1 MHLKMRNGNVAI
13 VLNDSGMGRSSGGI
27 FLPTSENKK
36 GVLRIGKIVEV
47 GPGELV
53 QGQFVKP
60 ELEKGDE
67 VVFDSSHSEPLS
79 VNGDIVWICNMVDV
93 TAIITQK
100 HLSVVP
106 PAPDTESTVIPI
118 K

>member
-13 VLNDSGMGRSSGGI
+13 VVNDSGMGQSAGGI
-27 FLPTSENKK
+27 FLPGTERK
-36 GVLRIGKIVEV
+36 GALRIGKVLDC

-53 QGQFVKP
+53 QGHFTKP
-60 ELEKGDE
+60 DLEKGDE
-67 VVFDSSHSEPLS
+67 VVFDASHSEPLS
-79 VNGDIVWICNMVDV
+79 VNGDTVWICNMVDV
-93 TAIITQK
+93 IATISK

-106 PAPDTESTVIPI
+106 PAKEVSPVVPI

>member
-13 VLNDSGMGRSSGGI
+13 TIQDGGIGQSSGGI
-27 FLPTSENKK
+27 FLPQTSKPGN
-36 GVLRIGKIVEV
+36 LRIGNIVEV
-47 GPGELV
+47 GPGELI

-67 VVFDSSHSEPLS
+67 VVFDASHAEPLS
-79 VNGDIVWICNMVDV
+79 VGGNTVWICNMVDV
-93 TAIITQK
+93 IASIKKQ

-106 PAPDTESTVIPI
+106 PAD

>member
-13 VLNDSGMGRSSGGI
+13 AVQDTGMGQSSGGI
-27 FLPTSENKK
+27 FLPQTSKPGN
-36 GVLRIGKIVEV
+36 LRIGKIVEA

-60 ELEKGDE
+60 DLDKGDE
-67 VVFDSSHSEPLS
+67 VVFDASHAEPLS
-79 VNGDIVWICNMVDV
+79 VNAETVWICNMVDV
-93 TAIITQK
+93 IASIKKQ

-106 PAPDTESTVIPI
+106 PVND
-118 K
+118 